1 LSIGLDSLHKIL
13 ELESKRGF
21 PDTAVIGGL
30 DKLLQIWVVQNKISA
45 DSRFKQYLSQLCPP
59 HPAYAAM
66 NSAQR
71 REWAAA
77 MLKALAEMEKPVKYE
92 PPIEKKSS
100 SNTEAAHKP
109 APIEEAKKPM
119 PAKKSTLP
127 QVLDSSVM
135 AIKGINEALNKKFAK
150 LGVQTVRDLLYYF
163 PNRHLD
169 YSQREYINS
178 LRVGQENT
186 IIANVWESREVQ
198 LGSRRSAEATVG
210 DETGNVRVVWFN
222 QPYMARSIKTGS
234 RIVLSGKVT
243 VFGGMPVFE
252 SPEWEPYEDKDLI
265 HTGRLVPVYPLT
277 EGLSQRQVRRIV
289 KPALDQ
295 WAGQLVDFLPASLRT
310 RLKLQ
315 ELAPAILQQHYP
327 ENEAAKAESRRRL
340 AFDELFLLQIG
351 VMAKK
356 RAYQENQQS
365 IPIQTER
372 PELNTFIGSLPYQLT
387 KAQAKALKEILG
399 DLQRTKPMA
408 RLLQGDVGSGKTVVA
423 TAALILAVAD
433 GYQGAMMA
441 PTEILAEQHW
451 NTLRKVLSAVG
462 QAELDG
468 DICRFKGFL
477 NKPVSVALL
486 KGDMGAAKKRGI
498 QRAIASGE
506 IDIALGTHAL
516 IQKDVQFSKLGLAV
530 VDEQHRF
537 GVEQRSALRQKG
549 VNPHILVMTAT
560 PIPRTLA
567 LTLYG
572 DLDLSIIDELP
583 PGRQTI
589 KTKWLRPDQRD
600 SAHVFIRKQVQQGR
614 QAFIICPLVEE
625 SDAIQARA
633 AVAEYEQLSSEVFPD
648 LKLGLLH
655 GRMASRDKE
664 AVMQQFNAGELDILV
679 STPVVEVG
687 IDVPNASVML
697 IESAD
702 RFGLS
707 QLHQFRGRVGRGPEQ
722 SYCMLLAE
730 NPTEIGRQ
738 RLDLIEK
745 VHNGFL
751 LAEEDL
757 KLRGPGEFFGTRQSG
772 LPDLKMARLTDV
784 TLLEIARN
792 EAIRLFKE
800 DPDLAK
806 PENRLLGFELAKVW
820 KQTNT
825 TDSS

>member
-1 LSIGLDSLHKIL
+1 
-13 ELESKRGF
+13 
-21 PDTAVIGGL
+21 VI
-30 DKLLQIWVVQNKISA
+30 
-45 DSRFKQYLSQLCPP
+45 
-59 HPAYAAM
+59 
-66 NSAQR
+66 
-71 REWAAA
+71 
-77 MLKALAEMEKPVKYE
+77 
-92 PPIEKKSS
+92 
-100 SNTEAAHKP
+100 
-109 APIEEAKKPM
+109 
-119 PAKKSTLP
+119 
-127 QVLDSSVM
+127 
-135 AIKGINEALNKKFAK
+135 
-150 LGVQTVRDLLYYF
+150 
-163 PNRHLD
+163 
-169 YSQREYINS
+169 
-178 LRVGQENT
+178 
-186 IIANVWESREVQ
+186 
-198 LGSRRSAEATVG
+198 
-210 DETGNVRVVWFN
+210 
-222 QPYMARSIKTGS
+222 
-234 RIVLSGKVT
+234 SGKVSI
-243 VFGGMPVFE
+243 FGGMPVFE
-252 SPEWEPYEDKDLI
+252 SPEWEPYEDKDLV

-295 WAGQLVDFLPASLRT
+295 WAAQLADFLPAALRA
-310 RLKLQ
+310 RLKLP

-351 VMAKK
+351 VMSKK
-356 RAYQENQQS
+356 RAWQENQPA

-372 PELNTFIGSLPYQLT
+372 PELNTFLHSLPYQLT
-387 KAQAKALKEILG
+387 AAQNKSLKEILD
-399 DLQRTKPMA
+399 DLRQPKPMS

-451 NTLRKVLSAVG
+451 NTIRKVLSAVG
-462 QAELDG
+462 TVTEEE
-468 DICRFKGFL
+468 DICRFSGFL
-477 NKPVSVALL
+477 NKPLSVALL
-486 KGDMGAAKKRGI
+486 KGDMGVAKKRRI
-498 QRAIASGE
+498 QKAIASGE

-583 PGRQTI
+583 PGRQPI
-589 KTKWLRPDQRD
+589 KTKWLRPEQRD
-600 SAHVFIRKQVQQGR
+600 SAYAFIRKQVQEGR

-633 AVAEYEQLSSEVFPD
+633 AVAEIEQLSTEVFPD

-655 GRMASRDKE
+655 GRLASRDKE

-730 NPTEIGRQ
+730 NPSEIGRQ

-784 TLLEIARN
+784 SLLEIARH
-792 EAIRLFKE
+792 EATRLFKE

-806 PENRLLGFELAKVW
+806 PENRLLAAELARVW
-820 KQTNT
+820 KQSNSTEA
-825 TDSS
+825 S